1 MKLWLVAVGRA
12 RADPARAL
20 YRDYVER
27 LTWPFT
33 LREVEIKRKV
43 TGAELRRLEAE
54 ALLTALPNGAAVA
67 ALDERGIGL
76 TSAAFAARL
85 GAWRDG
91 GVGDLAFVVGG
102 ADGLDDSV
110 RQRADLLLSFGV
122 MTWPHMMVRAML
134 AEQLYRADRILAGHP
149 YHRG

>member
-1 MKLWLVAVGRA
+1 M
-12 RADPARAL
+12 
-20 YRDYVER
+20 
-27 LTWPFT
+27 
-33 LREVEIKRKV
+33 REVEIKRKV

-54 ALLTALPNGAAVA
+54 ALLTALPNGATVA

-91 GVGDLAFVVGG
+91 GVSDLAFVVGG